1 MMDIST
7 EDIWAEI
14 DEAVGYDDIPP
25 NAVTVRDVMM
35 HKGITEPVARRAMEK
50 LEAKGWKTG
59 KRGNIR
65 HWWPGG

>member
-14 DEAVGYDDIPP
+14 DEAIGYDDIPE

-35 HKGITEPVARRAMEK
+35 HKGITEAIARRAMEK
-50 LEAKGWKTG
+50 LEEKGWKTG
-59 KRGNIR
+59 KSGNR
-65 HWWPGG
+65 RYWWPGG